1 MGDERSDFEEMTTD
15 VNLDVVLGHLE
26 NILDE
31 LPDM

>member
-1 MGDERSDFEEMTTD
+1 MGDARSDFEEMITD
-15 VNLDVVLGHLE
+15 VNLDVVLEHLE